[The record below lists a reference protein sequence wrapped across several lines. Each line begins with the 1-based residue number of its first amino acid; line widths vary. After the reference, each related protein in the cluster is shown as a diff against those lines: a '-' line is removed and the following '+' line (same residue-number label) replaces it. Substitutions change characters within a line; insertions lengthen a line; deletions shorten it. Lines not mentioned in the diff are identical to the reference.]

1 MASIE
6 TPWVCARFSAD
17 VMVVSLVV
25 WGDPITV
32 GAGVTLIL
40 LLDLEMFLLS
50 DCLVQYEGFHLV
62 FFYLVL
68 SC

>member
-25 WGDPITV
+25 LGDPLTV

-40 LLDLEMFLLS
+40 LLDLEMVLLS
-50 DCLVQYEGFHLV
+50 DCLVKYEGFHLV